1 VCHQCITGKVDCQ
14 YVERR
19 QRPRHAPQRVAV
31 QDLSQR
37 LEQLE
42 KHISSTGDERMSSA
56 PTITPQRDIARAST
70 PVPSPEASLT
80 VADGRD
86 SWVYQLATDTR
97 HSFQNQATP
106 VTTPTPRIDNAML
119 SLNEALDDLGR
130 LKVRTEALSV
140 DFDLSPAEARLCI
153 DVFAKQLN
161 MMVVPD
167 IFPPGVLNIN
177 LLRALPD
184 VIDSPYVHIDPGQR
198 VMYYNALYYGLPHV
212 RGPGDALTT
221 KAYAK
226 VLESVPAWLEA
237 PNETGMDGYVTHM
250 YEMHVRHILTSHQRQ
265 RYTAALTAWTAI
277 SNHDYK
283 LSWKFHVKSWQY
295 VKARG
300 IDLLDVTPAKTF
312 EEENGR
318 DYHRY
323 LYWHIMST
331 DTLFRMFWGKPNV
344 VRWSPNKVR
353 PPAIFSSNNMHP
365 SASQVT
371 ISVVWVRY
379 THLTV
384 EMLNFID
391 SYSPD
396 SLDGSLTHK
405 VDEFCIQLEELMLE
419 WKLEAL
425 MSAADTP
432 VDHRCLLADH
442 VST

>member
-1 VCHQCITGKVDCQ
+1 
-14 YVERR
+14 
-19 QRPRHAPQRVAV
+19 
-31 QDLSQR
+31 
-37 LEQLE
+37 
-42 KHISSTGDERMSSA
+42 
-56 PTITPQRDIARAST
+56 
-70 PVPSPEASLT
+70 
-80 VADGRD
+80 
-86 SWVYQLATDTR
+86 
-97 HSFQNQATP
+97 
-106 VTTPTPRIDNAML
+106 
-119 SLNEALDDLGR
+119 
-130 LKVRTEALSV
+130 
-140 DFDLSPAEARLCI
+140 
-153 DVFAKQLN
+153 
-161 MMVVPD
+161 
-167 IFPPGVLNIN
+167 
-177 LLRALPD
+177 
-184 VIDSPYVHIDPGQR
+184 
-198 VMYYNALYYGLPHV
+198 
-212 RGPGDALTT
+212 
-221 KAYAK
+221 
-226 VLESVPAWLEA
+226 
-237 PNETGMDGYVTHM
+237 
-250 YEMHVRHILTSHQRQ
+250 
-265 RYTAALTAWTAI
+265 LTAWTAI

-344 VRWSPNKVR
+344 VRWVPNKVR

-391 SYSPD
+391 NYSPD

-405 VDEFCIQLEELMLE
+405 VDEFCIQLEQLMIE

-432 VDHRCLLADH
+432 VDYRCLLADH
-442 VST
+442 VSTYKWCTDGA